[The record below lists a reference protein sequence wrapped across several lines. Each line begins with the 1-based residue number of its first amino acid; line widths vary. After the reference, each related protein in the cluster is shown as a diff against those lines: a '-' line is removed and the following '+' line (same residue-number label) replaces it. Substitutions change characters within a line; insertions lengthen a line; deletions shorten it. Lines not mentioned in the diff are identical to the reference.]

1 MTCARRS
8 CLPRVS
14 SRPDREV
21 ATPPRV
27 TVLETAWR
35 VDPSG
40 RRFLQCGRA
49 RGPRSPI
56 LQPLCARGRGR
67 ALDEKG
73 RTPNPMIERSFASR
87 RRGTRHAATT
97 DTVRVATVSASGRR
111 VTYEAILAACLAAGA
126 VGVAALTQS
135 APVAT
140 VKPPVVLRNSQNVVA
155 TTNTLPDNGIAPAGD
170 ATDHGSLA
178 GRSLAAPVVGISVAP
193 DGNGYWE
200 VAADGGVF
208 AFGSAVDF
216 GSMAG
221 KPLGSPVVGLA
232 STRDGRGY
240 WEVAADGGIFAF
252 GDARFAGSMGGQ
264 SLRSPIVGI
273 AASPDGRGYWEV
285 AADGGIFSF
294 GDARFAGSMGGQ
306 SLQSPIVG
314 IAASPDGR
322 GYWEVAADGGIF
334 SFGDAA
340 FAGSMGGHS
349 MGSPATGIASTS
361 DGRGYWIADAGGD
374 VFSFGDA
381 AFHGS
386 ASSSDQPPVVGIA
399 ATRDGGGYWEAAGG
413 VDRGT
418 FDATCYAL
426 QGHTAT
432 GASVST
438 SGVAV
443 DPQVVPLGSKLAI
456 SGVGVRVAND
466 TGGAIRGNRLDV
478 WEPSA
483 GTCDQYGSQ
492 TVRVWTL
499 S

>member
-1 MTCARRS
+1 
-8 CLPRVS
+8 
-14 SRPDREV
+14 
-21 ATPPRV
+21 
-27 TVLETAWR
+27 
-35 VDPSG
+35 
-40 RRFLQCGRA
+40 
-49 RGPRSPI
+49 
-56 LQPLCARGRGR
+56 
-67 ALDEKG
+67 
-73 RTPNPMIERSFASR
+73 MIERSFASR

-240 WEVAADGGIFAF
+240 WEVAADGGIFSF
-252 GDARFAGSMGGQ
+252 GDAAFAGSMGGQ
-264 SLRSPIVGI
+264 SLR
-273 AASPDGRGYWEV
+273 
-285 AADGGIFSF
+285 
-294 GDARFAGSMGGQ
+294 
-306 SLQSPIVG
+306 SPIVG